1 MRLFDIQTAYLN
13 RLSSLRL
20 YFNLYIIIAKLLKL
34 DLESPETNKHLLLA
48 FIIKK
53 ICYST
58 DSSCYLI
65 LKMFINWF
73 DKCVNRMSCYLC
85 GFCYYWLLKWFAEW
99 FYICKLYSVY
109 QWLYLLASP
118 PVQKYKNI
126 PKFLVSRDQPLA
138 GSSPPRHFEKA
149 LGTGLS
155 RIMLVY
161 N

>member
-20 YFNLYIIIAKLLKL
+20 YFNLYIIIAKLFKL

-99 FYICKLYSVY
+99 FYICKLYTLFISDCTFLQAPRYRNIKIFPNSWCHVTSLW
-109 QWLYLLASP
+109 QGLLHPA
-118 PVQKYKNI
+118 I
-126 PKFLVSRDQPLA
+126 LR
-138 GSSPPRHFEKA
+138 RHWVRGCQE
-149 LGTGLS
+149 LC
-155 RIMLVY
+155 
-161 N
+161 